1 MRRVRTRTS
10 AVIAALLLA
19 TTAAACSRSD
29 DNSSSDAATTAAA
42 AATTAPSNGTET
54 TAAAGDTTTSAAADK
69 CSSEAL
75 QATDTGITADSIT
88 IFVMADTGS
97 PLAPGLFQGSIDA
110 VKAWGDAQNKVGGVA
125 CRKVVVKE
133 WDSKI
138 TPDDSTNGTIEAC
151 RTSFAMIGTT
161 SLFVLDPTAL
171 ATCKDK
177 AGVATGV
184 PDVAQLATEIPH
196 QCNKTTFPINA
207 PPGDCPYS
215 GGVRNSTQFTGA
227 YQYYLNKVP
236 GLHGIFLVPKDLPS
250 TIQSSIVGWRAAEK
264 VGMVNDGEFGV
275 SGADTQASYARFI
288 QAIKAKGS
296 TYASSGSNDVSM
308 VKLRKEAAA
317 QGVNTVK
324 VWACSV
330 ACYTPSF
337 LQSGGKDVEG
347 TYVWLQFL
355 PFEDAGSNATLDA
368 YLAAIG
374 GPSKGTSWGA
384 SAWAAADEFKAVVD
398 KIVAADG
405 PNALTRAKFLDT
417 IKDFNGF
424 DDGGFMAPKDQHS
437 TSDCMVLMQV
447 KDGKFVRVLPTEVG
461 KFDCN
466 PAYLTPMDIDPSSKL
481 VG

>member
-1 MRRVRTRTS
+1 
-10 AVIAALLLA
+10 
-19 TTAAACSRSD
+19 
-29 DNSSSDAATTAAA
+29 
-42 AATTAPSNGTET
+42 
-54 TAAAGDTTTSAAADK
+54 
-69 CSSEAL
+69 
-75 QATDTGITADSIT
+75 
-88 IFVMADTGS
+88 VMADVGS

-110 VKAWGDAQNKVGGVA
+110 VKAWGEAQNKAGGVA

-151 RTSFAMIGTT
+151 RTSFAMVGTT

-184 PDVAQLATEIPH
+184 PDIAQLATEIPH
-196 QCNKTTFPINA
+196 QCNATTFPINA

-215 GGVRNSTQFTGA
+215 GGVRNGTQFTGA
-227 YQYYLNKVP
+227 YQYYLQQSP

-264 VGMVNDGEFGV
+264 VGMKNDGEFGV

-288 QAIKAKGS
+288 QAIKDKGS
-296 TYASSGSNDVSM
+296 TYAATGSNDVSM
-308 VKLRKEAAA
+308 VKFRKEAAA

-330 ACYTPSF
+330 ACYTPNF

-368 YLAAIG
+368 FLAAIG

-398 KIVAADG
+398 KIVAQDG
-405 PNALTRAKFLDT
+405 PNGLTRAKFLDT

-424 DDGGFMAPKDQHS
+424 DDGGFLGVRDQHKY
-437 TSDCMVLMQV
+437 SDCMVMMQV
-447 KDGKFVRVLPTEVG
+447 QNGKFVRVQPTEKG

-466 PAYLTPMDIDPSSKL
+466 PKYLTDIAIDPSTAFK
-481 VG
+481 G